1 MVSILLQSALSSPA
15 IDVIITIFRRHG
27 IAAGRVPSINNESN
41 MRWGENRFGYVKLG
55 PIYVSM
61 GYGQNQKEDGDVL
74 DAAESLC
81 LIRLTELKMT

>member
-1 MVSILLQSALSSPA
+1 MLYPLPA

-27 IAAGRVPSINNESN
+27 VAAGRVPSINASN

-61 GYGQNQKEDGDVL
+61 GDGQDRKEDDDVL
-74 DAAESLC
+74 NAAESLC
-81 LIRLTELKMT
+81 LIRLTAER